1 MSPPGYRRASSGPAI
16 GTLLALLAATAA
28 HAQAP
33 RTDADSAIRELLKLS
48 GASRQI
54 EILSSRAKTT
64 VRENHPQLTEAT
76 LARMDAAPG
85 AAFAQKAMNDALVEG
100 LRLRFDMDGAAGA
113 LRWLRSPI
121 GRRAAQVEMA
131 AAGRKRTCARMR
143 RVPPDEDRLRLTRQL
158 EAATGASTFAVELV
172 TGMATTRGRALDPL
186 VPPDA
191 RMKPGELDGIIA
203 ALRAQLKPQ
212 VREAI
217 LMMLLFTYR
226 SLGTA
231 ELAEIVAFYESDTG
245 LWYTTATSQAL
256 LDVMQAAA
264 RLVMEVRGAAEGEPS
279 QKNPEMT
286 ARKGGTR

>member
-1 MSPPGYRRASSGPAI
+1 MLQRTAI
-16 GTLLALLAATAA
+16 AALLVLLAATAA

-33 RTDADSAIRELLKLS
+33 KNDADSTIRELLRLS

-54 EILSSRAKTT
+54 EVLTSRAKTT
-64 VRENHPQLTEAT
+64 LREKHPQLAEAT
-76 LARMDAAPG
+76 LARIDAALG
-85 AAFAQKAMNDALVEG
+85 AAFAPKAMNEALVEG
-100 LRLRFDMDGAAGA
+100 MRLRFDVEGAAGA

-121 GRRAAQVEMA
+121 GRRATQVETA
-131 AAGRKRTCARMR
+131 AAGKEADVRAYAARMR
-143 RVPPDEDRLRLTRQL
+143 RVPPDEDRLRLTKQL
-158 EAATGASTFAVELV
+158 EAASGASAFAVELI
-172 TGMATTRGRALDPL
+172 TGMAATMGRVLDPL
-186 VPPDA
+186 VPPEA
-191 RMKPGELDGIIA
+191 RMKPGELDGTIV